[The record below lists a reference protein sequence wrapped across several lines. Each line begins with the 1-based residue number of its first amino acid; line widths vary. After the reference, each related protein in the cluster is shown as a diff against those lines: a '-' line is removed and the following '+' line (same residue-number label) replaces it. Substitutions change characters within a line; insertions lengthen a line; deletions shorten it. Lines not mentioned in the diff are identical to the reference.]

1 MWLDNLKELKKRT
14 GMTTKAIATRA
25 NLPEKTIENILD
37 GTVKNPRIDTIRQ
50 IISALGGSLDDVFAE
65 SGAVIGDT
73 KLAKLQEER
82 DNLAIDLAGERAEN
96 AKLRTEVQMLQLKLE
111 HKDEILMHKD
121 KIIALYERNNNTF
134 GMGLSV

>member
-14 GMTTKAIATRA
+14 GMTAKAIAKQA
-25 NLPEKTIENILD
+25 NLPDATVENVLA

-50 IISALGGSLDDVFAE
+50 IVTALGGSLDEVFAE

-82 DNLAIDLAGERAEN
+82 DALIIEISKERAEN
-96 AKLRTEVQMLQLKLE
+96 AKLHTEVQMLQLKLD
-111 HKDEILMHKD
+111 HKDEIISHKEQ
-121 KIIALYERNNNTF
+121 IIALYSQVGKMREEHH
-134 GMGLSV
+134 

>member
-14 GMTTKAIATRA
+14 GMTAKAIAKQA
-25 NLPEKTIENILD
+25 NLPDATVENVLA

-50 IISALGGSLDDVFAE
+50 IVTALGGSLDEIFAE

-82 DNLAIDLAGERAEN
+82 DALIIEISKERAEN
-96 AKLRTEVQMLQLKLE
+96 AKLSTEVQMLNLKLE
-111 HKDEILMHKD
+111 HKDEILLHKD
-121 KIIALYERNNNTF
+121 KIIDLYEKNRTF
-134 GMGLSV
+134 ASSYGI

>member
-14 GMTTKAIATRA
+14 GMTAKAIAKKA
-25 NLPEKTIENILD
+25 NLPDATVENVLA

-50 IISALGGSLDDVFAE
+50 IVTALGGSLDEIFAE

-82 DNLAIDLAGERAEN
+82 DLLAIECQSSHDVILELRKEN
-96 AKLRTEVQMLQLKLE
+96 QILQLKLE
-111 HKDEILMHKD
+111 HKDEIISHKD
-121 KIIALYERNNNTF
+121 QIIALYSQVGKMREENH
-134 GMGLSV
+134 

>member
-14 GMTTKAIATRA
+14 GMTAKAIAKQA
-25 NLPEKTIENILD
+25 NLPDATVENVLA

-50 IISALGGSLDDVFAE
+50 IVTALGGSLDEVFAE

-82 DNLAIDLAGERAEN
+82 DALIIEISKERAEN
-96 AKLRTEVQMLQLKLE
+96 VKLHTEVQLLQLKLD
-111 HKDEILMHKD
+111 HKDEIISHKEQ
-121 KIIALYERNNNTF
+121 IIALYSQVGKMREEHH
-134 GMGLSV
+134 

>member
-1 MWLDNLKELKKRT
+1 MWRDNLKELKKRT
-14 GMTTKAIATRA
+14 GMTTKAIAVRA

-82 DNLAIDLAGERAEN
+82 DNLAIDLATERAEN

-111 HKDEILMHKD
+111 HKEEIIAHKD
-121 KIIALYERNNNTF
+121 KIIALYER
-134 GMGLSV
+134 

>member
-14 GMTTKAIATRA
+14 GMTAKAIAKQA
-25 NLPEKTIENILD
+25 NLPDATVENVLA

-50 IISALGGSLDDVFAE
+50 IVTALGGSLDEVFAE

-82 DNLAIDLAGERAEN
+82 DALIIEISEERAEN
-96 AKLRTEVQMLQLKLE
+96 TKLRTEVQLLQLKLD
-111 HKDEILMHKD
+111 HKDEIIQHKE
-121 KIIALYERNNNTF
+121 KIIELYEKNTPF
-134 GMGLSV
+134 GVSFSI

>member
-14 GMTTKAIATRA
+14 GMTAKAIAKQA
-25 NLPEKTIENILD
+25 NLPDATVENVLA

-50 IISALGGSLDDVFAE
+50 IVTALGGSLDEVFAE

-82 DNLAIDLAGERAEN
+82 DALIIEISKERAEN
-96 AKLRTEVQMLQLKLE
+96 AKLSTEVQLLQLKLA
-111 HKDEILMHKD
+111 HKDEIISHKEQ
-121 KIIALYERNNNTF
+121 IIALYSQVGKMREEHH
-134 GMGLSV
+134 

>member
-14 GMTTKAIATRA
+14 GMTTKAIAMRA

-65 SGAVIGDT
+65 SGAVIGDA

-96 AKLRTEVQMLQLKLE
+96 AKLRTDIQILTLKLE
-111 HKDEILMHKD
+111 HKDEILLHKD
-121 KIIALYERNNNTF
+121 KIIAMHERNNTF
-134 GMGLSV
+134 PSFGI

>member
-14 GMTTKAIATRA
+14 GMTTKAIAMRA
-25 NLPEKTIENILD
+25 NLPDKTIENILD

-82 DNLAIDLAGERAEN
+82 DNLAIDLATERAEN

-111 HKDEILMHKD
+111 HKEEIIAHKE
-121 KIIALYERNNNTF
+121 KIIGLYSQVDKMREEHH
-134 GMGLSV
+134 

>member
-14 GMTTKAIATRA
+14 GMTTKAIAMRA
-25 NLPEKTIENILD
+25 NLPDKTIENILN

-96 AKLRTEVQMLQLKLE
+96 SKLRTEIQILTLKLE
-111 HKDEILMHKD
+111 HKDEILLHKD
-121 KIIALYERNNNTF
+121 KIIAMYEKNNFTSF
-134 GMGLSV
+134 GI

>member
-14 GMTTKAIATRA
+14 GMTAKAIAKQA
-25 NLPEKTIENILD
+25 NLPDATVENVLA

-50 IISALGGSLDDVFAE
+50 IVTALGGSLDEVFAE

-82 DNLAIDLAGERAEN
+82 DALIIEISKERAEN
-96 AKLRTEVQMLQLKLE
+96 AKLYTEVQMLQLKLD
-111 HKDEILMHKD
+111 HKDEIISHKEQ
-121 KIIALYERNNNTF
+121 IIALYSQVGKMREEHH
-134 GMGLSV
+134 

>member
-14 GMTTKAIATRA
+14 GMTAKAIAKQA
-25 NLPEKTIENILD
+25 NLPDATVENVLA

-50 IISALGGSLDDVFAE
+50 IVTALGGSLDEIFAE

-82 DNLAIDLAGERAEN
+82 DLLAIECHSSRNVILELRKEN
-96 AKLRTEVQMLQLKLE
+96 QILQLKLE
-111 HKDEILMHKD
+111 HKDEIISHKEQ
-121 KIIALYERNNNTF
+121 IIALYKMREEHH
-134 GMGLSV
+134 

>member
-14 GMTTKAIATRA
+14 GMTAKAIAKQA
-25 NLPEKTIENILD
+25 NLPDATVENVLA

-50 IISALGGSLDDVFAE
+50 IVTALGGSLDEVFAE

-82 DNLAIDLAGERAEN
+82 DALIIEISKERAEN
-96 AKLRTEVQMLQLKLE
+96 AKLSTEVQLLQLKLD
-111 HKDEILMHKD
+111 HKDEIILHKEQ
-121 KIIALYERNNNTF
+121 IIALYSQVGKMREEQH
-134 GMGLSV
+134 